1 MNELPF
7 IRFWKAAFKE
17 GFAAGFS
24 IGFEKGIELCKQ
36 ELLRK
41 CLAKGMSIKE
51 VAELVDLAPKKVRRL
66 AKAGSK

>member
-1 MNELPF
+1 
-7 IRFWKAAFKE
+7 
-17 GFAAGFS
+17 
-24 IGFEKGIELCKQ
+24 
-36 ELLRK
+36 LRK